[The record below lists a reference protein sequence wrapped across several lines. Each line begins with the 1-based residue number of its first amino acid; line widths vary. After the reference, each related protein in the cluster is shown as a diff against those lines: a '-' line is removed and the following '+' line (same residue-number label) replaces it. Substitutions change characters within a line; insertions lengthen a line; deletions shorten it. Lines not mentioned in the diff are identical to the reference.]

1 MNYEIINSGKDIN
14 DYEAR
19 LNTDHRGDIAND

>member
-14 DYEAR
+14 DYEAIW
-19 LNTDHRGDIAND
+19 NSDNRGDIAND